1 MKSKISLILLTI
13 IILSSCTDENN
24 FSELSFEFIA
34 TEWFDKNT
42 DSYIWENKKA
52 RINWSKTSLVTDT
65 NDKQYLV
72 IPFKEYK
79 TFENSDYIFSRNIIL
94 SYGDGKIVDGKIID
108 VLSKS
113 KEYLL
118 ANENQILMGIL
129 QQDLSEFQT
138 YVFVYDLNFNQ
149 KSLESNSE
157 NKAKSQLTIKKE
169 IDNSTNNGRT
179 ADYMCI
185 HYYYGSNSS
194 GWEYLG
200 STCYS
205 LHVLGDGGGGGGAND
220 PIWEDYPGGSGSPPD
235 ESSVD
240 YEALIREWEITK
252 IIYANLKPCM
262 KSILNDVQNLNQGS
276 VGQII
281 QKFSGSI
288 PGYNW
293 ELKDGSL
300 VGGQNAFTSQ
310 AYNKTT
316 GMVTSTFDGSK
327 FTGSTDL
334 SIARTILH
342 ESAHAYLIA
351 HFRVD
356 YLSARSSYPD
366 LVNDYAQQ
374 NYGGDANQIQH
385 AEFVRNFVNE
395 IAIALEQYGRNKGY
409 GHTSQFYQDLA
420 WGGLTHTG
428 TYDASGN
435 PIETTWFQS
444 SVSSATDRKRI
455 VDTVTIEQTGKDFS
469 GLTKTQKGTNA
480 GC

>member
-179 ADYMCI
+179 
-185 HYYYGSNSS
+185 
-194 GWEYLG
+194 
-200 STCYS
+200 
-205 LHVLGDGGGGGGAND
+205 V
-220 PIWEDYPGGSGSPPD
+220 
-235 ESSVD
+235 
-240 YEALIREWEITK
+240 
-252 IIYANLKPCM
+252 
-262 KSILNDVQNLNQGS
+262 
-276 VGQII
+276 
-281 QKFSGSI
+281 
-288 PGYNW
+288 
-293 ELKDGSL
+293 
-300 VGGQNAFTSQ
+300 
-310 AYNKTT
+310 
-316 GMVTSTFDGSK
+316 
-327 FTGSTDL
+327 
-334 SIARTILH
+334 
-342 ESAHAYLIA
+342 
-351 HFRVD
+351 
-356 YLSARSSYPD
+356 
-366 LVNDYAQQ
+366 
-374 NYGGDANQIQH
+374 
-385 AEFVRNFVNE
+385 
-395 IAIALEQYGRNKGY
+395 
-409 GHTSQFYQDLA
+409 
-420 WGGLTHTG
+420 
-428 TYDASGN
+428 
-435 PIETTWFQS
+435 
-444 SVSSATDRKRI
+444 
-455 VDTVTIEQTGKDFS
+455 
-469 GLTKTQKGTNA
+469 
-480 GC
+480 